1 MANPQVLAQN
11 DRRVAGGAFHPDLPN
26 GRASG
31 ELLISADAVHFESEK
46 GDFDLPANGMKIELG
61 GASDRLI
68 FFSHPSHPKVV
79 IHTSD
84 HSVLDHPVLVNNP
97 IFAAQRAKVRAKK
110 RVAMF
115 VLVGVVVGL
124 VVLLAGMFFSRG
136 RMVKMAAN
144 AVPVDWEVKA
154 GDKLFEQLMVS
165 KKLVTDKALEA
176 QLKLITDPLVAGIKD
191 NRYPLKF
198 HIIEDATLNAF
209 AMPGGHVVLHSGLL
223 MAADSPEEIAGV
235 LGHEIAHVTQRHSI
249 RSIISSAGLFLLVQ
263 TMLGDVTGIVA
274 VLANNSAF
282 LMDRKF
288 SRDFERDADNNGW
301 RYLLAADIKPDGM
314 ITFFKKMQD
323 EEKRLQEKVKEATSI
338 DMSSASLEVLSTHPA
353 TEERMKNLQ
362 AKWDKLD
369 KKSGYRTFDL
379 NYAQFKDSLRAKLHL
394 SEDTKPANDK
404 KE

>member
-68 FFSHPSHPKVV
+68 FFSHPTHPQVV

-84 HSVLDHPVLVNNP
+84 HSVLDHPVLMNNP
-97 IFAAQRAKVRAKK
+97 VFAAQRAKVRAKK
-110 RVAMF
+110 RMAMS
-115 VLVGVVVGL
+115 VLVGVVVGVVALL
-124 VVLLAGMFFSRG
+124 VGTFLARDK
-136 RMVKMAAN
+136 MVRAA
-144 AVPVDWEVKA
+144 ASSVPVDWEVKA
-154 GDKLFEQLMVS
+154 GDKLFEQLMTS
-165 KKLVTDKALEA
+165 KKLVTDKVLEA

-301 RYLLAADIKPDGM
+301 RYLLAADIKPEGM
-314 ITFFKKMQD
+314 ITFFKKMQE

-338 DMSSASLEVLSTHPA
+338 DMNSTSLEVLSTHPA

-379 NYAQFKDSLRAKLHL
+379 NYAQFKDSLRSKLHL

>member
-1 MANPQVLAQN
+1 MANPEVLAHK
-11 DRRVAGGAFHPDLPN
+11 DRRVEGGAFHPDLPN

-97 IFAAQRAKVRAKK
+97 IFAAQRASVRAKK
-110 RVAMF
+110 RMAWLVLF
-115 VLVGVVVGL
+115 VVMGGL
-124 VVLLAGMFFSRG
+124 IALLAGMFFSRG
-136 RMVKMAAN
+136 RMVKVAAN

-301 RYLLAADIKPDGM
+301 RYLLAADIKPEGM
-314 ITFFKKMQD
+314 ITFFKKMQE

-338 DMSSASLEVLSTHPA
+338 DMSSTSLEVLSTHPA
-353 TEERMKNLQ
+353 TEDRMKNLQ

>member
-1 MANPQVLAQN
+1 MANPQVVAQH

-31 ELLISADAVHFESEK
+31 GLLISTDAVHFESEK
-46 GDFDLPANGMKIELG
+46 GDFDLPANGMTIELG

-97 IFAAQRAKVRAKK
+97 ILAAQRAKVRAKK
-110 RVAMF
+110 RIATF
-115 VLVGVVVGL
+115 VSVSVVVVL
-124 VVLLAGMFFSRG
+124 FALLAGMFFSRG
-136 RMVKMAAN
+136 RMVKVAAN
-144 AVPVDWEVKA
+144 SVPVDWEVKA
-154 GDKLFEQLMVS
+154 GDKLFEQLMVT
-165 KKLVTDKALEA
+165 KKLVADKALEA
-176 QLKLITDPLVAGIKD
+176 QLKLITDPLVSGIKD
-191 NRYPLKF
+191 NRYPLHF

-209 AMPGGHVVLHSGLL
+209 AMPGGNVVIHSGLL
-223 MAADSPEEIAGV
+223 MAADTPEEIAGV

-263 TMLGDVTGIVA
+263 TMLGDVTGMVA

-288 SRDFERDADNNGW
+288 SRDFERESDNKGW
-301 RYLLAADIKPDGM
+301 DYLLAADIRPDGM
-314 ITFFKKMQD
+314 ITFFTKMQD
-323 EEKRLQEKVKEATSI
+323 EEKRIREKVKEATSI
-338 DMSSASLEVLSTHPA
+338 DIDAVQLEAFSTHPA
-353 TEERMKNLQ
+353 TEQRMKNLRT
-362 AKWDKLD
+362 KWDKLD

-379 NYAQFKDSLRAKLHL
+379 NYAQLKESLRAKLHL
-394 SEDTKPANDK
+394 TEEKKPEKDK

>member
-1 MANPQVLAQN
+1 MANPEVLAHK
-11 DRRVAGGAFHPDLPN
+11 DRRVEGGAFHPDLPN

-97 IFAAQRAKVRAKK
+97 IFAAQRASVRAKK
-110 RVAMF
+110 RMAWL
-115 VLVGVVVGL
+115 VLFGVMGGL
-124 VVLLAGMFFSRG
+124 IALLAGMFFSRG
-136 RMVKMAAN
+136 RMVKVAAN

-301 RYLLAADIKPDGM
+301 RYLLAADIKPEGM
-314 ITFFKKMQD
+314 ITFFKKMQE

-338 DMSSASLEVLSTHPA
+338 DMSSTSLEVLSTHPA
-353 TEERMKNLQ
+353 TEDRMKNLQ

>member
-1 MANPQVLAQN
+1 MANLEATTQK
-11 DRRVAGGAFHPDLPN
+11 DRRVEGGAFHPDLPN

-31 ELLISADAVHFESEK
+31 EVLISADAVHFESEK

-84 HSVLDHPVLVNNP
+84 HSILDHPVLVNNP
-97 IFAAQRAKVRAKK
+97 VFAAQRAKVRAKK
-110 RVAMF
+110 RMAWF
-115 VLVGVVVGL
+115 VLLGVVVGVIALL
-124 VVLLAGMFFSRG
+124 VGTFLSRD
-136 RMVKMAAN
+136 RMAKAAAS

-154 GDKLFEQLMVS
+154 GDKLFEQLMTT
-165 KKLVTDKALEA
+165 KKLVTDKELEA

-198 HIIEDATLNAF
+198 HIVEDATLNAF

-223 MAADSPEEIAGV
+223 MASDSAEEIAGV

-274 VLANNSAF
+274 VLANNSTF
-282 LMDRKF
+282 LLSRKF
-288 SRDFERDADNNGW
+288 SRDFERDADNVGW
-301 RYLLAADIKPDGM
+301 NYLLVADIKPDGM
-314 ITFFKKMQD
+314 ITFFTKMQD
-323 EEKRLQEKVKEATSI
+323 EEKRMKAKLKEATSI
-338 DMSSASLEVLSTHPA
+338 DLDAANLEVLSTHPA
-353 TEERMKNLQ
+353 TDARMKNLQ

-379 NYAQFKDSLRAKLHL
+379 NYAAFKDSLRAKLHL
-394 SEDTKPANDK
+394 KEETKPAKDK
-404 KE
+404 SE

>member
-1 MANPQVLAQN
+1 MANPEVLAHK
-11 DRRVAGGAFHPDLPN
+11 DRRVEGGAFHPDLPN

-97 IFAAQRAKVRAKK
+97 IFAAQRASVRAKK
-110 RVAMF
+110 RMAWL
-115 VLVGVVVGL
+115 VLFGVMGGL
-124 VVLLAGMFFSRG
+124 IALLAGMFFSRG
-136 RMVKMAAN
+136 RMVKVAAN

-301 RYLLAADIKPDGM
+301 RYLLAADIKPEGM
-314 ITFFKKMQD
+314 ITFFKKMQE
-323 EEKRLQEKVKEATSI
+323 EEKHLQEKVKEATSI